1 MKQAL
6 LSSVVALL
14 CSTMLLPA
22 HAELADRNKPMNV
35 EADAMQYDDLNKI
48 STFTGRVV
56 ATKGT
61 IILRAGMV
69 EVRQDAE
76 GNQHTLATADG
87 KKPAFMRQKR
97 EGLNEFF
104 EGEGARIER
113 DEKTQITRLIGNAK
127 LRRLVGNTLAD
138 EVVGDTIVYN
148 EVTETY
154 NVVGGPS
161 TAAGGAAAGAVPAG
175 RVRATIVPVGPG
187 GSRVV
192 PGARPAATAPAAP
205 RTGTTL
211 RPSSAIGNRQ

>member
-1 MKQAL
+1 MNIDATA
-6 LSSVVALL
+6 SNAR
-14 CSTMLLPA
+14 LPG
-22 HAELADRNKPMNV
+22 
-35 EADAMQYDDLNKI
+35 EADVMI
-48 STFTGRVV
+48 GRALINASLVM
-56 ATKGT
+56 T
-61 IILRAGMV
+61 
-69 EVRQDAE
+69 EQDAE

-161 TAAGGAAAGAVPAG
+161 TGAGGAAAGAVPAG
-175 RVRATIVPVGPG
+175 RVRAIIVPVGPG
-187 GSRVV
+187 GTRVV
-192 PGARPAATAPAAP
+192 PGSKPAATAPATP
-205 RTGTTL
+205 RSSTTL
-211 RPSSAIGNRQ
+211 RPSSAIGNTR

>member
-1 MKQAL
+1 MKQVL
-6 LSSVVALL
+6 LSSVAALL

-61 IILRAGMV
+61 IILRAGKV
-69 EVRQDAE
+69 EVRQDAQ
-76 GNQHTLATADG
+76 GNQHTLAISDG
-87 KKPAFMRQKR
+87 KRPVFMRQKR
-97 EGLNEFF
+97 EDLNEFF

-113 DEKTQITRLIGNAK
+113 DELSQITRLNGNAK

-192 PGARPAATAPAAP
+192 PGAKPAATAPAAP

>member
-1 MKQAL
+1 MNKVL
-6 LSSVVALL
+6 LSSVAALL
-14 CSTMLLPA
+14 CSAVLLPA
-22 HAELADRNKPMNV
+22 HAELADRTKPMNV

-56 ATKGT
+56 ATNGT
-61 IILRAGMV
+61 IVLRAGMV

-148 EVTETY
+148 EVSETY

-161 TAAGGAAAGAVPAG
+161 TTAGGAAAGAVPAG
-175 RVRATIVPVGPG
+175 RVRALIVPVGPNG
-187 GSRVV
+187 GRAM
-192 PGARPAATAPAAP
+192 PGSKPAAAASAAP

-211 RPSSAIGNRQ
+211 RSSPAIGSSR

>member
-1 MKQAL
+1 MKQVL
-6 LSSVVALL
+6 LSSVTALL

-76 GNQHTLATADG
+76 GNQQTLATSDG

-187 GSRVV
+187 GNRVV
-192 PGARPAATAPAAP
+192 PGGKPAATAPAP
-205 RTGTTL
+205 RTSTTL
-211 RPSSAIGNRQ
+211 QPSTAIGNRP